1 MPIYDL
7 GGMGKVEDTVRV
19 VSGDV
24 AATLSVLSSGGNPPI
39 AVLLTC
45 EDNDVR
51 IALGGTSASQG
62 ASGVGHVL
70 NSNTSLRVSG
80 PGSNSISYINK
91 TNGSD
96 GVLQVTAEYEYGR

>member
-1 MPIYDL
+1 MPGYNL

-24 AATLSVLSSGGNPPI
+24 AATLSIKSSSGAP
-39 AVLLTC
+39 AVGALITC

-51 IALGGTSASQG
+51 IALGGTTASQG
-62 ASGVGHVL
+62 ASGVGHIL
-70 NSNTSLRVSG
+70 YATQSLRITG
-80 PGSNSISYINK
+80 PGCNAISYINE

-96 GVLQVTAEYEYGR
+96 GVLQITAEYEFGK